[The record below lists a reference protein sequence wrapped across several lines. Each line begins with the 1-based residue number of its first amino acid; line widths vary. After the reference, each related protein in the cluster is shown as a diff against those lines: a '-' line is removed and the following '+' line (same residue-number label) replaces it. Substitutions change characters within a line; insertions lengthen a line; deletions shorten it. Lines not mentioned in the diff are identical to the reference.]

1 MKDNLR
7 QTLLDKRLALQ
18 PIEVK
23 TFSRSLIQKIQ
34 QHPLYLKAKVVGL
47 FSAIKNEPDLSPL
60 FKDNKIFL
68 LPKVVGDR
76 LIYVRYNPKEL
87 LVKSE
92 LGILEP
98 KGMKDES
105 NLLNLII
112 IPGIAF
118 DLKGNRIGFGKGYFD
133 RFLSSQK
140 STYVIGVAYPFQIQT
155 KIITTEYDV
164 PVNEVLVA

>member
-1 MKDNLR
+1 MKDKLR
-7 QTLLDKRLALQ
+7 QIILDKRIALA
-18 PIEVK
+18 PFEVNA
-23 TFSRSLIQKIQ
+23 FSRSLIQKIQ
-34 QHPLYLKAKVVGL
+34 QHPLYQKAKVVGL

-60 FKDNKIFL
+60 FKDKKIFL

-76 LIYVRYNPKEL
+76 LIYVRYNSKDL

-118 DLKGNRIGFGKGYFD
+118 DAKGNRIGFGKGYFD

-140 STYVIGVAYPFQIQT
+140 STYVIGVAYPFQIQPT
-155 KIITTEYDV
+155 IVATGFDV

>member
-7 QTLLDKRLALQ
+7 QTLLEKRLALQ
-18 PIEVK
+18 SIEVK

-34 QHPLYLKAKVVGL
+34 QHPLYQKAKVVGL
-47 FSAIKNEPDLSPL
+47 FSAIKNEPDLSSL
-60 FKDNKIFL
+60 LKDNKIFL
-68 LPKVVGDR
+68 LPKVVGDQ

-105 NLLNLII
+105 NVLNLII

>member
-7 QTLLDKRLALQ
+7 QTILDKRLALK
-18 PIEVK
+18 PSEVH
-23 TFSRSLIQKIQ
+23 TFSQSLIQKI
-34 QHPLYLKAKVVGL
+34 HHHRLYQKAKVVGI
-47 FSAIKNEPDLSPL
+47 FSAIKNEPDLTPL
-60 FKDNKIFL
+60 LKDKKIFL

-76 LIYVRYNPKEL
+76 LIYVRYNPKDL

-105 NLLNLII
+105 NGLNLII

-133 RFLSSQK
+133 RFLMSQK

-155 KIITTEYDV
+155 NIITTTYDV

>member
-7 QTLLDKRLALQ
+7 QTILDKRLALR
-18 PIEVK
+18 PFEVK

-34 QHPLYLKAKVVGL
+34 HHPLYQKARVVGL

-105 NLLNLII
+105 NVLNLII

-118 DLKGNRIGFGKGYFD
+118 DLKGNRIGFGKGFFD

-140 STYVIGVAYPFQIQT
+140 STYVIGVAYPFQIQNH
-155 KIITTEYDV
+155 IITTEYDV
-164 PVNEVLVA
+164 PVHEVLVA